1 MAESNTESGSKTFEE
16 LFISELVFASVVKT
30 GLWVSRFNK
39 FGQSLAQHLVRCTTA
54 SEQVP
59 VCSQVTTQWSIP
71 LDQCA
76 GFTGFTG

>member
-1 MAESNTESGSKTFEE
+1 MEVGM
-16 LFISELVFASVVKT
+16 
-30 GLWVSRFNK
+30 RFN
-39 FGQSLAQHLVRCTTA
+39 QSQRRITRDETEKKESSPTRIRTA
-54 SEQVP
+54 VARFRVSSANHYTIGDTILQVP